1 MKTAQ
6 ILNIWKKFLAESNII
21 AENEEEITEE
31 EEMIEEEAEEITE
44 EEEFQQSVKKQHPNM
59 KQKLIGGGDE
69 PNSPPYTKKPSY
81 KRSKSAPVGFGG
93 L

>member
-1 MKTAQ
+1 MKINQ
-6 ILNIWKKFLAESNII
+6 ILNIWKKFLTESNII
-21 AENEEEITEE
+21 PENEEEIAEE
-31 EEMIEEEAEEITE
+31 EEIVEE

-81 KRSKSAPVGFGG
+81 KRSKSAPAGFGG